1 MKVVQIIDSLDAGGA
16 ERMAVNYANGLADQI
31 SFSGLIT
38 TRKEGILKQQIQSNV
53 HFLCL
58 HKKSAFDYKAVF
70 RLRKFLSSNKIDVI
84 HAHGSSFFMGLLVKI
99 IYFKVKLIWH
109 DHYGDRIKNSLSNNW
124 YIKMASLFFDG
135 VIACN
140 NELLDWSNKNL
151 LGSHTVYLPNFTN
164 ASDATANQ
172 AVLKGIEGKRI
183 VCLSNLRAPK
193 NHKVLLEGFLNSEVV
208 EKGWTL
214 HLIGKENNDDYSSE
228 IRKFVKDNNLEQA
241 VFFYGVQNDIHTI
254 LCQGSI
260 GVLASTFEGFPVVL
274 LEYGQAGL
282 AVVSTNVG
290 QCPEI
295 ILEERNGLLFHP
307 ENSEELAASLV
318 RLTEDE
324 TVRIFYSSNL
334 KAYVYENFSSQ
345 KIIQKALD
353 FYKSA

>member
-1 MKVVQIIDSLDAGGA
+1 VKVVQIIDSLDAGGA
-16 ERMAVNYANGLADQI
+16 ERMAVNYANGLAGQI
-31 SFSGLIT
+31 AFSGLIA
-38 TRKEGILKQQIQSNV
+38 TRRGGVLKQQIQSNV

-58 HKKSAFDYKAVF
+58 QKKSAFDYKAVF
-70 RLRKFLSSNKIDVI
+70 RLRKFLSINKIDVI
-84 HAHGSSFFMGLLVKI
+84 HVHGSSFFIGLLVKI

-109 DHYGDRIKNSLSNNW
+109 DHYGDRIKNTLSNNW
-124 YIKMASLFFDG
+124 YIKVASLFFDG

-151 LGSHTVYLPNFTN
+151 FTSHTVYLPNFTN
-164 ASDATANQ
+164 ASDPTLSQ
-172 AVLKGIEGKRI
+172 TVLKGIEGKRI

-193 NHKVLLEGFLNSEVV
+193 NHKVLLKGFLNSEVF

-214 HLIGKENNDDYSSE
+214 HLIGKENNDDYSNE
-228 IRKFVKDNNLEQA
+228 IRSFVKDKNLEQA
-241 VFFYGVQNDIHTI
+241 VFFYGVQNDIHAI
-254 LCQGSI
+254 LSQASI
-260 GVLASTFEGFPVVL
+260 GVLTSTFEGFPVVL

-282 AVVSTNVG
+282 AVISTNVG

-295 ILEERNGLLFHP
+295 ILDERNGSLFHP
-307 ENSEELAASLV
+307 ESTEELSATLI

-324 TVRIFYSSNL
+324 TLRIFYSSNL
-334 KAYVYENFSSQ
+334 KAYVYENFSSR